1 MTSQIST
8 HNQLL
13 QLTQEDIA
21 FKKQM
26 LEKLEKSDN
35 ELRSELANL
44 NQVMSN
50 IGSSVYQSV
59 GILGQLLLNQSRVFP
74 PPTPFYHARDL
85 YARDALPNV

>member
-35 ELRSELANL
+35 ELRSELAN
-44 NQVMSN
+44 
-50 IGSSVYQSV
+50 
-59 GILGQLLLNQSRVFP
+59 
-74 PPTPFYHARDL
+74 
-85 YARDALPNV
+85 